1 MSCFRFVKSLVINPK
16 DNTELRFITEVLKNL
31 GIESAFVSEGE
42 LEDRILSKLLK
53 KTYQTQKTSRSEIM
67 RKLSTSES

>member
-1 MSCFRFVKSLVINPK
+1 VKSLVINPK

>member
-31 GIESAFVSEGE
+31 GIESASVSEGE